1 MYDAL
6 YLAKRCHVSV
16 DTVYK
21 VRKALNLDRL
31 PTVDEIMARNK
42 HIGRPFKQCP
52 NNETSKIDNN

>member
-1 MYDAL
+1 MYDAV

-21 VRKALNLDRL
+21 VRKDLNLDRL
-31 PTVDEIMARNK
+31 PTIQEIESRNK

-52 NNETSKIDNN
+52 NIETSKIDNN